1 MRWIHAFFVLIL
13 WLSMPISWASA
24 ADAEPDCSNPRS
36 AADSLFIFQRAESW
50 DLKKAGACMDVA
62 DPADAERTAVQLRQV
77 LDAKGIWVPVSGM
90 PDDPEHAEDGE
101 HIHVPMPDLFP
112 QMVLIRADDGR
123 WLYSRDTVEAVAGM
137 YTDTFSTLSQWFQ
150 SQLPAVFYTRILG
163 VYGWQ
168 MLYAALLV
176 LLAWIVG
183 QLLRLLL
190 RSQVLRWL
198 KRAGIS
204 LDEVAYAHTNGP
216 IVAMVTVG
224 VVYLGLADLQLPIKF
239 SGGLHFV
246 LWGMIWVALLVT
258 MYRFIYVAEVIA
270 RSWTAATE
278 SKLDDQLIPLLRQ
291 AAQLGLIV
299 IGGLYLV
306 DELGFDV
313 WKLAAGVGIGGLAF
327 ALAAQDTVA
336 NVFGSLNIFVDKPFQ
351 IGDAVSVG
359 GVDGVVEEVGFRSTR
374 VRTYYNSLV
383 TIPNSKI
390 TNANVDNWGLRHQ
403 RRQRFILGLTYNS
416 TPDQLEAFVAGVHA
430 MLAEV
435 DEVQPGY
442 QVRVNDLGASSIDI
456 LVQYHLVVPGWDDE
470 LAMRAEHILNFMRL
484 AEKNG
489 VSFAFPSTSVYVE
502 SMPGESS

>member
-1 MRWIHAFFVLIL
+1 MRWIRAFFVLIL
-13 WLSMPISWASA
+13 CVSTPTSSA
-24 ADAEPDCSNPRS
+24 VAAPAAPDCSNPRS
-36 AADSLFIFQRAESW
+36 AADTLFVYQRPESW
-50 DLKKAGACMDVA
+50 DLKKAGACLDVA
-62 DPADAERTAVQLRQV
+62 SATDAERTAVQLRQV
-77 LDAKGIWVPVSGM
+77 LDARGIWVPVSSI
-90 PDDPEHAEDGE
+90 PDDPEYTEEGR
-101 HIHVPMPDLFP
+101 HIHVPMPDEFP
-112 QMVLIRADDGR
+112 QMVMVRADDGR
-123 WLYSRDTVEAVAGM
+123 WLYSRDTVEAVPGL
-137 YTDTFSTLSQWFQ
+137 YTDTFSPLSQWFQ
-150 SQLPAVFYTRILG
+150 SQLPSVFYTRIVG

-168 MLYAALLV
+168 VLYAGLLV
-176 LLAWIVG
+176 LVAWMVG
-183 QLLRLLL
+183 QLVRLLL
-190 RSQVLRWL
+190 RSQVIRWV
-198 KRAGIS
+198 KRVGIT
-204 LDEVAYAHTNGP
+204 LDEKAYARTNGP

-224 VVYLGLADLQLPIKF
+224 VVYLGLADLQLPIKL

-246 LWGMIWVALLVT
+246 LWGMIWVALLVAL
-258 MYRFIYVAEVIA
+258 YRFIYVAEVIA
-270 RSWTAATE
+270 GSWTASTE
-278 SKLDDQLIPLLRQ
+278 SKLDDQLIPLVRQ

-299 IGGLYLV
+299 VGGLYLV

-403 RRQRFILGLTYNS
+403 RRQRFILGLTYDS
-416 TPDQLEAFVAGVHA
+416 TPDQLEAFVADVHA
-430 MLAEV
+430 MLGSVEA
-435 DEVQPGY
+435 VQEGY
-442 QVRVNDLGASSIDI
+442 QVRINDLGASSIDI
-456 LVQYHLVVPGWDDE
+456 LVQYHLVVPGWDAE

-502 SMPGESS
+502 SMPAKSS